1 MVLLPLNSG
10 RLELVSSQSLG
21 IDALHAMRTERRKH
35 RVADMDWFEAL
46 YRVYISAFLGGG
58 AILFL
63 SGLSSDKLPARYTA
77 SAANASTT
85 TIPMTS

>member
-1 MVLLPLNSG
+1 M
-10 RLELVSSQSLG
+10 SSQSLG
-21 IDALHAMRTERRKH
+21 IDALYAMRTERRKH

-63 SGLSSDKLPARYTA
+63 SGVISDQPLSVS
-77 SAANASTT
+77 
-85 TIPMTS
+85 